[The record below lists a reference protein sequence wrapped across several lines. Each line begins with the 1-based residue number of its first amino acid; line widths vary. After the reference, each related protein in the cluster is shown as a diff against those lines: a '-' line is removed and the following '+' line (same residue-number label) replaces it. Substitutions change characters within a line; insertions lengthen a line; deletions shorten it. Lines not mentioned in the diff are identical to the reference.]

1 MNNRIRFLKEGVLRT
16 AGANTA
22 ETSKKIYDIERRML
36 AVGTAMNGDAS
47 LTRREFEALPGIN
60 GLINGIAGSLWNT
73 TSGVN
78 GNLEQ
83 AYQQAAQKFAGVH
96 TEVKAVDGELKALE
110 QQLEKAG
117 APYTPGRLPDWKG

>member
-1 MNNRIRFLKEGVLRT
+1 M
-16 AGANTA
+16 
-22 ETSKKIYDIERRML
+22 
-36 AVGTAMNGDAS
+36 
-47 LTRREFEALPGIN
+47 
-60 GLINGIAGSLWNT
+60 INGIAGSLWNT

-83 AYQQAAQKFAGVH
+83 AYQHAAQKFAGVH